1 MPDTAESVAD
11 EIVLQADSRS
21 ILGKKVKQLRRSG
34 VVPGNV
40 YGRGLESRA
49 IQTPLTEV
57 QRVFGQV
64 DRNAVVS
71 ISIDGAGE
79 TVPVVLREVQRHPVS
94 RQLLHLDFYEVD
106 LQRLIHSDVRLL
118 LIGSSEA
125 ETRGGTV
132 VQSLEHVILEALPT
146 SMPSVLEV
154 DVSVL
159 TDFGHSV
166 LVRDLEL
173 ADGVTALTDGTVAV
187 ATVLAPRVAEEDM
200 EDEAEDMDM
209 LEAPADVE
217 AED

>member
-21 ILGKKVKQLRRSG
+21 VLGKKVKQLRRSG